1 MTTQYRLDADHAA
14 RLACTALAIALLL
27 GSTAAGQAQT
37 VTVERNP
44 PASAV
49 VVAPMVAVDDA
60 AGTNADGS
68 PLGVDLSGINLVGQ
82 NEQPGSHRLGSI
94 FVGDIGPGRNLQP
107 EFEVALRPLV
117 GQPLSMAL
125 IADAQAAIAGVYRR
139 AGYPFVSVT
148 IPPQEVTNGIL
159 TLQVMEFGFGTVSAR
174 GLDDPAASR
183 LAAQIR
189 LKDDGRISAASVNE
203 DLSWL
208 NRSPFRRVEGLFSP
222 GSGTGTSDLALA
234 VTAAKPWQV
243 YAGYSN
249 TGSAETG
256 HSRYFFGAGFALPV
270 LSGAF
275 ATYQLTSSSDLFSD
289 PAGLFPSRSNGYD
302 AHHARYVSHA
312 ANVVLPLD
320 GRSALEF
327 SPAYIAT
334 RQTSSVFTFD
344 NTIIE
349 LPLYYRTALSNILP
363 GVHGAE
369 VYAGIEYRNLLR
381 QTYFAQLGLGQA
393 EAEILQ
399 FGFGWKHEFTDDLGS
414 TGIDLFVMASP
425 GSILTHDNG
434 RAWSAYSNGIIT
446 SASYAYFGG
455 SLSRVTE
462 LGIGFTLKNDIV
474 VQLAGQA
481 LPDTERL
488 TLGGLDAVRGYGL
501 GDATADSGIVLRNE
515 LRLPESSPTGADILS
530 PFAFLDIG
538 FGQDAL
544 SNRGIS
550 LASTGVGLDYNVA
563 GMISVNAT
571 AAVALSDVGSTKA
584 GNVDVKL
591 RLTARY

>member
-1 MTTQYRLDADHAA
+1 MKA
-14 RLACTALAIALLL
+14 RYLQGPDLLLALIHTALMTSIVCA
-27 GSTAAGQAQT
+27 GTASVQAQT

-44 PASAV
+44 PVRANVAAPTVREDEQAS
-49 VVAPMVAVDDA
+49 
-60 AGTNADGS
+60 TSADES
-68 PLGVDLSGINLVGQ
+68 PLGVNLAGIKLVGLS
-82 NEQPGSHRLGSI
+82 EQPGNSGTGGI
-94 FVGDIGPGRNLQP
+94 IVGDIGPGRNLRP
-107 EFEVALRPLV
+107 EFEAVLRPLV

-159 TLQVMEFGFGTVSAR
+159 TLRVQEFGFGAVSAR
-174 GLDDPAASR
+174 GVDDPAARR

-189 LKDDGRISAASVNE
+189 LNDDGRIPAASVNE

-222 GSGTGTSDLALA
+222 GSETGTSDLVLA

-256 HSRYFFGAGFALPV
+256 HSRYFVGAGIALPM
-270 LSGAF
+270 LDGAF
-275 ATYQLTSSSDLFSD
+275 ATYQLTGSSDLFSD
-289 PAGLFPSRSNGYD
+289 LAGLLPNLGNGYD
-302 AHHARYVSHA
+302 AHRARYVSHA

-320 GRSALEF
+320 GRSTLEF
-327 SPAYIAT
+327 SPAHIAT
-334 RQTSSVFTFD
+334 RQTSSAFTFD

-349 LPLYYRTALSNILP
+349 VPLYYRTALSNILP
-363 GVHGAE
+363 GVHGGE
-369 VYAGIEYRNLLR
+369 VYAGIEYRNLRR
-381 QTYFAQLGLGQA
+381 QTYFAQIGLGAA

-399 FGFGWKHEFTDDLGS
+399 FGLGWRHEFKDDHGS
-414 TGIDLFVMASP
+414 TGVDLFVMASP
-425 GSILTHDNG
+425 GGILAHDNG
-434 RAWSAYSNGIIT
+434 SAWSAYSNGAVT

-462 LGIGFTLKNDIV
+462 LGIGFKLRNDVV

-501 GDATADSGIVLRNE
+501 GDVTADSGIVLRNE
-515 LRLPESSPTGADILS
+515 LRLPQSSPTGSDVLS
-530 PFAFLDIG
+530 PFAFVDIG
-538 FGQDAL
+538 FAQQA
-544 SNRGIS
+544 
-550 LASTGVGLDYNVA
+550 LASTGIGFDYTIA
-563 GMISVNAT
+563 DMLSVNAT
-571 AAVALSDVGSTKA
+571 AALALSDAGSTKA
-584 GNVDVKL
+584 GAVDVKF